1 VPADHV
7 RDVPDVSLMAG
18 NAHYDAIWLVCE
30 ASAGTTCTTDTSGDI
45 FSNYSG
51 GTSAAAPAFAGILA
65 LVEQRTGKRIGS
77 GAAGELY
84 SLFNIPAFA
93 SKVFNDI
100 TLGNN
105 SVPCIPSSVNCDQV
119 STDNFFLSGYNAG
132 VGYDLATGL
141 GSVNATNLVEFWGAP
156 APAPATV
163 AVKPAAASIF
173 RGTSLAVA
181 VTVAGKSGTPAGTV
195 QLTGGGF
202 TSAAK
207 SLTSGKV
214 TFTIPSS
221 VLKAGVDVLTA
232 TYSGS
237 VQFNTAVGTA
247 KVTVT
252 LLTPT
257 VTVTPAALTA
267 SRAKSLLVSIRVG
280 ASTGTPT
287 GTVTL
292 ASGSYKSAAATLVS
306 GKAKI
311 TIPADALH
319 AGKDVVTATYTGVGN
334 YKSASGEVKIT
345 VTE

>member
-1 VPADHV
+1 MKARSPSAETV
-7 RDVPDVSLMAG
+7 RFIATILAARQTPIAEV
-18 NAHYDAIWLVCE
+18 
-30 ASAGTTCTTDTSGDI
+30 GTTITVLHNALMQLT
-45 FSNYSG
+45 
-51 GTSAAAPAFAGILA
+51 APTAPTAP
-65 LVEQRTGKRIGS
+65 VER
-77 GAAGELY
+77 
-84 SLFNIPAFA
+84 P
-93 SKVFNDI
+93 VFV
-100 TLGNN
+100 TR
-105 SVPCIPSSVNCDQV
+105 
-119 STDNFFLSGYNAG
+119 
-132 VGYDLATGL
+132 
-141 GSVNATNLVEFWGAP
+141 
-156 APAPATV
+156 APATV

-173 RGTSLAVA
+173 RGTSLAVS